1 MKYKVGDRVRIVSKW
16 VYGCKANSEG
26 RMDKYRGTIMTVR
39 EVCDGFYHMVEDNG
53 EHYGDGWHWFEPAIA
68 ELVSKVPITKQHL
81 KNGDIVKFENG
92 GVGCVITEHRMIITT
107 DSWINLDNY
116 KDDLTSK
123 VSPRYNIQAVRRPR
137 DGCECRFDAFD
148 ENRGEL
154 VYDRERDTVVE
165 MTMEEIC
172 AALGKTIKIVKE

>member
-1 MKYKVGDRVRIVSKW
+1 MKYKVGDKVRIVSKW
-16 VYGCKANSEG
+16 NFCCMANSEG

-39 EVCDGFYHMVEDNG
+39 EVCNGFYRMVEDRG
-53 EHYGDGWHWFEPAIA
+53 EHHGEGWRWYEPAIA
-68 ELVSKVPITKQHL
+68 GLASTTFTKKDL
-81 KNGDIVKFENG
+81 ESGDIVEFENG
-92 GVGCVITEHRMIITT
+92 EVGCVIKEHNMIITRFC
-107 DSWINLDNY
+107 WIDLANY
-116 KDDLTSK
+116 ENDMSSK
-123 VSPRYNIQAVRRPR
+123 VSSRYSIKSVRRPR
-137 DGCECRFDAFD
+137 GGCECRFDAFE